1 MLRRGAILVGAM
13 LALLAAACSA
23 DDGAPTPTETPPA
36 TETVVASSPADL
48 ASYRFSVEVRMLP
61 TVLDVSEAPPGMQLD
76 QFLSI
81 SLEGEWLNPDRE
93 RAITMADLVFLQVS
107 TETIS
112 IGDRRRLR
120 EGNRPW
126 VEGGSSPLEAY
137 AALGFRPSVL
147 FANDGNRYDEL
158 ARGLNEYPWEEEE
171 IRGAPARRFTL
182 DDAAFTELFL
192 GPNTVL
198 PAEINATLSAD
209 IWLDSE
215 LGTPVRMTVV
225 GVDEAGEEVV
235 RLHMELW
242 DFDSGDIAI
251 EPPA

>member
-1 MLRRGAILVGAM
+1 
-13 LALLAAACSA
+13 
-23 DDGAPTPTETPPA
+23 
-36 TETVVASSPADL
+36 
-48 ASYRFSVEVRMLP
+48 MLP

-81 SLEGEWLNPDRE
+81 SIEGEWQNPDRE
-93 RAITMADLVFLQVS
+93 HAFTSADLVFLQVN
-107 TETIS
+107 TETIA
-112 IGDRRRLR
+112 IGDRRWLR

-126 VEGGSSPLEAY
+126 IEGGSSPLEAY
-137 AALGFRPSVL
+137 AALGFRPSAL

-158 ARGLNEYPWEEEE
+158 ARALNEYPWEEEE

-182 DDAAFTELFL
+182 DDAAFKELFL

-225 GVDEAGEEVV
+225 GVDETGQEVV

-242 DFDSGDIAI
+242 DFDAGDIEI